1 MEKGCKIV
9 KLDEASLGRVL
20 QHVQGQKNVKNW
32 GMMTA
37 YRYANTPNQ
46 NKKLNKELEAEL
58 RKLGHGFF
66 KVEGHWVECQDAN
79 LSYDDCPENLLKDA
93 IEESL
98 FVPNISAKEIH
109 KLGKKYGQD
118 AVIFG
123 GEQTKGNATLIFKD
137 GKVENIGKFSPD
149 KIQQAY
155 SKLKGGKTFV
165 FTADKDKEVDSEQPA
180 VSDDE
185 TKLMDL
191 LPKDVLDKKVK
202 NPETGN
208 MVKVQ
213 TALAY
218 DEKHP
223 AFKAATSLVKMMKKK

>member
-1 MEKGCKIV
+1 MEKRCKV
-9 KLDEASLGRVL
+9 VRLDEASLGRVL
-20 QHVQGQKNVKNW
+20 QHIQGKKNVKNW
-32 GMMTA
+32 GMLTA
-37 YRYANTPNQ
+37 YRYVNTPNQ
-46 NKKLNKELEAEL
+46 NKKLNKELETEL
-58 RKLGHGFF
+58 RAMGHGFF
-66 KVEGHWVECQDAN
+66 KVEGHWVECQDGN
-79 LSYDDCPENLLKDA
+79 LSYSDCPPNLLKDA

-109 KLGKKYGQD
+109 NLGKKYEQD

-165 FTADKDKEVDSEQPA
+165 FQPEEPK

-191 LPKDVLDKKVK
+191 MPKDVLNKKVK
-202 NPETGN
+202 NPQTGN
-208 MVKVQ
+208 MIKVQ
-213 TALAY
+213 TALTY

-223 AFKAATSLVKMMKKK
+223 AFKAAQSFVSNSKK

>member
-1 MEKGCKIV
+1 MEKRCRVV

-20 QHVQGQKNVKNW
+20 QHIEGKKAVKNW
-32 GMMTA
+32 GMLTA

-46 NKKLNKELEAEL
+46 NKKLNKELEGEL
-58 RKLGHGFF
+58 RKMGHGFF
-66 KVEGHWVECQDAN
+66 KVEGHWVECQDGN
-79 LSYDDCPENLLKDA
+79 LSYEDCPKNLLKDA

-137 GKVENIGKFSPD
+137 GKVENIGKFSPN

-165 FTADKDKEVDSEQPA
+165 FNPEKPK

-185 TKLMDL
+185 TKLIDL
-191 LPKDVLDKKVK
+191 IPNAVLDKKVK
-202 NPETGN
+202 NPQTGN

-213 TALAY
+213 TALSY

-223 AFKAATSLVKMMKKK
+223 AFKAATSLVKMMKK

>member
-1 MEKGCKIV
+1 MEKRCKV
-9 KLDEASLGRVL
+9 VRLDEASLGRVL
-20 QHVQGQKNVKNW
+20 QHIEGKKNVKNW
-32 GMMTA
+32 GMLTA

-46 NKKLNKELEAEL
+46 NKTRNKELEAEL
-58 RKLGHGFF
+58 RAMGHGFF
-66 KVEGHWVECQDAN
+66 KVEGHWVECQDGN
-79 LSYDDCPENLLKDA
+79 LSYTDCPPNLLKDA

-109 KLGKKYGQD
+109 NLGKKYEQD

-165 FTADKDKEVDSEQPA
+165 FQPEEPK

-191 LPKDVLDKKVK
+191 MPKDILNKKVK
-202 NPETGN
+202 NPQTGN

-213 TALAY
+213 TALSY

-223 AFKAATSLVKMMKKK
+223 AFKAATTMVKMATKK

>member
-1 MEKGCKIV
+1 MEKRCQVV

-20 QHVQGQKNVKNW
+20 QHVQGKKNVKNW

-46 NKKLNKELEAEL
+46 NKTLNKELEGEL
-58 RKLGHGFF
+58 RKMGHGFF
-66 KVEGHWVECQDAN
+66 KVEGHWVECQDGN
-79 LSYDDCPENLLKDA
+79 LSYEDCPKNLLKDA

-137 GKVENIGKFSPD
+137 GKVENIGKFSPN

-165 FTADKDKEVDSEQPA
+165 FNPEEPK

-185 TKLMDL
+185 TKLIDL
-191 LPKDVLDKKVK
+191 MPKAALDKKVK
-202 NPETGN
+202 NPQTGN
-208 MVKVQ
+208 MVKVK
-213 TALAY
+213 TALSY

-223 AFKAATSLVKMMKKK
+223 AFKAATSLVKMMKK

>member
-1 MEKGCKIV
+1 MEKGCKV
-9 KLDEASLGRVL
+9 VRLDEASLGRVL
-20 QHVQGQKNVKNW
+20 QHIQGKKSVKNW
-32 GMMTA
+32 GMLTA
-37 YRYANTPNQ
+37 YRYSNTPNQ

-58 RKLGHGFF
+58 RQMGHGFF
-66 KVEGHWVECQDAN
+66 KVEGHWVECQDGN
-79 LSYDDCPENLLKDA
+79 LSYEDCPKNLLKDA

-98 FVPNISAKEIH
+98 FVPNISAKDIH
-109 KLGKKYGQD
+109 NLGKKYGQD

-165 FTADKDKEVDSEQPA
+165 FKPEEPK

-185 TKLMDL
+185 TKLMHL
-191 LPKDVLDKKVK
+191 LPKDILDKTIK
-202 NPETGN
+202 NPATGN
-208 MVKVQ
+208 MIKVKS
-213 TALAY
+213 ALAY

-223 AFKAATSLVKMMKKK
+223 VFKAAQTFVAQSKK

>member
-1 MEKGCKIV
+1 MEKRCQVV

-20 QHVQGQKNVKNW
+20 QHVQGKKNVKNW

-46 NKKLNKELEAEL
+46 NKKLNKDLEAEL
-58 RKLGHGFF
+58 RKMGHGFF
-66 KVEGHWVECQDAN
+66 KVEGHWVECQDGN
-79 LSYDDCPENLLKDA
+79 LSYEDCPKNLLKDA

-137 GKVENIGKFSPD
+137 GKVENIGKFSPN

-165 FTADKDKEVDSEQPA
+165 FNPEEPK

-185 TKLMDL
+185 TKLIDL
-191 LPKDVLDKKVK
+191 MPNAALNKKVK
-202 NPETGN
+202 NPQTGN

-213 TALAY
+213 TALSY

-223 AFKAATSLVKMMKKK
+223 AFKAATSLVKMMKNK

>member
-1 MEKGCKIV
+1 MEKRCQVV

-20 QHVQGQKNVKNW
+20 QHVQGKKNVKNW

-46 NKKLNKELEAEL
+46 NKTLNKELEGEL
-58 RKLGHGFF
+58 RKMGHGFF
-66 KVEGHWVECQDAN
+66 KVEGHWVECQDGN
-79 LSYDDCPENLLKDA
+79 LSYEDCPKNLLKDA

-137 GKVENIGKFSPD
+137 GKVENIGKFSPN

-165 FTADKDKEVDSEQPA
+165 FNPEEPK

-185 TKLMDL
+185 TKLIDL
-191 LPKDVLDKKVK
+191 MPKGALDKKVK
-202 NPETGN
+202 NPQTGN

-213 TALAY
+213 TALSY

-223 AFKAATSLVKMMKKK
+223 AFKAATSLVKMMKK

>member
-9 KLDEASLGRVL
+9 RLDEASLGRVL
-20 QHVQGQKNVKNW
+20 QHIQGKKSVKNW
-32 GMMTA
+32 GMLTA
-37 YRYANTPNQ
+37 YRYINTPNQ
-46 NKKLNKELEAEL
+46 NKKLNKQLEAEL
-58 RKLGHGFF
+58 RAKGYGFF
-66 KVEGHWVECQDAN
+66 KVEGHWVECQDGN
-79 LSYDDCPENLLKDA
+79 LSYSDCPPNLLKDA
-93 IEESL
+93 VEESL
-98 FVPNISAKEIH
+98 FVPNISAKDIH

-165 FTADKDKEVDSEQPA
+165 FQPEKPKA
-180 VSDDE
+180 SDDE
-185 TKLMDL
+185 TKLIDL
-191 LPKDVLDKKVK
+191 LPKDILNKKVK

-223 AFKAATSLVKMMKKK
+223 AFKAATSLVKMIKK

>member
-1 MEKGCKIV
+1 MEKRCQVV

-20 QHVQGQKNVKNW
+20 QHVQGKKNVKNW

-46 NKKLNKELEAEL
+46 NKTLNKELEGEL
-58 RKLGHGFF
+58 RKMGHGFF
-66 KVEGHWVECQDAN
+66 KVEGHWVECQDGN
-79 LSYDDCPENLLKDA
+79 LSYEDCPKNLLKDA

-137 GKVENIGKFSPD
+137 GKVENIGKFSPN

-165 FTADKDKEVDSEQPA
+165 FNPEEPK

-185 TKLMDL
+185 TKLIDL
-191 LPKDVLDKKVK
+191 MPKDALNKKVK
-202 NPETGN
+202 NPQTGN

-213 TALAY
+213 TALSY

-223 AFKAATSLVKMMKKK
+223 AFKAATSLVKMMKK

>member
-1 MEKGCKIV
+1 MEKQCKV
-9 KLDEASLGRVL
+9 VRLDEASLGRVL
-20 QHVQGQKNVKNW
+20 QHIQGKKNVKNW
-32 GMMTA
+32 GMLTA
-37 YRYANTPNQ
+37 YRYVNTPNE
-46 NKKLNKELEAEL
+46 NKKLNKELESEL
-58 RKLGHGFF
+58 RAMGHGFF
-66 KVEGHWVECQDAN
+66 KVEGHWVECQDGN
-79 LSYDDCPENLLKDA
+79 LSYSDCPPNLLKDA

-109 KLGKKYGQD
+109 KLGKKYQQD
-118 AVIFG
+118 AVIYG

-165 FTADKDKEVDSEQPA
+165 FQPEEPK

-191 LPKDVLDKKVK
+191 MPKDVLNKKVK
-202 NPETGN
+202 NPQTGN
-208 MVKVQ
+208 MVKVK

-223 AFKAATSLVKMMKKK
+223 AFKAAQTFVAQSKKK

>member
-1 MEKGCKIV
+1 MEKGCKV
-9 KLDEASLGRVL
+9 VRLDEASLGRVL
-20 QHVQGQKNVKNW
+20 QHIQGKKNVKNW
-32 GMMTA
+32 GMLTA
-37 YRYANTPNQ
+37 YRYANTPYE

-58 RKLGHGFF
+58 REMGHGFF
-66 KVEGHWVECQDAN
+66 KVEGHWVECQDQN
-79 LSYDDCPENLLKDA
+79 LSYDDCPKNLLKDA

-109 KLGKKYGQD
+109 NLGKKYQQD

-165 FTADKDKEVDSEQPA
+165 FQPDEPKT
-180 VSDDE
+180 SDDE

-191 LPKDVLDKKVK
+191 MPKDVLNKKVK
-202 NPETGN
+202 NPQTGN
-208 MVKVQ
+208 MIKVQ
-213 TALAY
+213 TALTY

-223 AFKAATSLVKMMKKK
+223 AFKAAKSFVASSKK

>member
-1 MEKGCKIV
+1 MEKRCQIV

-20 QHVQGQKNVKNW
+20 QHVQGKKNVKNW

-46 NKKLNKELEAEL
+46 NKTLNKKLEGEL
-58 RKLGHGFF
+58 RKMGHGFF
-66 KVEGHWVECQDAN
+66 KVEGHWVECQDGN
-79 LSYDDCPENLLKDA
+79 LSYEDCPKNLLKDA

-98 FVPNISAKEIH
+98 FVPNISVKEIH

-137 GKVENIGKFSPD
+137 GKVENIGKFSPN

-165 FTADKDKEVDSEQPA
+165 FNPEEPK

-185 TKLMDL
+185 TKLIDL
-191 LPKDVLDKKVK
+191 MPKAALDKKVK
-202 NPETGN
+202 NPQTGN

-213 TALAY
+213 TALSY

-223 AFKAATSLVKMMKKK
+223 AFKAATSLVKMMKNK

>member
-1 MEKGCKIV
+1 MEKRCQVV

-20 QHVQGQKNVKNW
+20 QHVQGKKNVKNW

-46 NKKLNKELEAEL
+46 NKTLNKELEGEL
-58 RKLGHGFF
+58 RKMGHGFF
-66 KVEGHWVECQDAN
+66 KVEGHWVECQDGN
-79 LSYDDCPENLLKDA
+79 LSYEDCPKNLLKDA

-98 FVPNISAKEIH
+98 FIPNISAKEIH
-109 KLGKKYGQD
+109 NLGKKYQQD

-137 GKVENIGKFSPD
+137 GKVENIGKFSPN

-165 FTADKDKEVDSEQPA
+165 FNPEEPK

-185 TKLMDL
+185 TKLIDL
-191 LPKDVLDKKVK
+191 MPKAALDKKVK
-202 NPETGN
+202 NPQTGN

-213 TALAY
+213 TALSY

-223 AFKAATSLVKMMKKK
+223 AFKAATSLVKMMKK

>member
-9 KLDEASLGRVL
+9 KLDEASLGRVF
-20 QHVQGQKNVKNW
+20 QHIQGKKNVTSW
-32 GMMTA
+32 GMLTA
-37 YRYANTPNQ
+37 FRYMNTPNQ
-46 NKKLNKELEAEL
+46 NKKLNRELESEL

-66 KVEGHWVECQDAN
+66 KVEGHWVECQDGN
-79 LSYDDCPENLLKDA
+79 LNYHDCPKNLLKDS

-98 FVPNISAKEIH
+98 FVPNITAKEIH

-118 AVIFG
+118 AVIYG
-123 GEQTKGNATLIFKD
+123 GKQTKGNATLIFKD
-137 GKVENIGKFSPD
+137 GKIENIGKFSPN

-165 FTADKDKEVDSEQPA
+165 FKPEEPK

-185 TKLMDL
+185 TKLMQL
-191 LPKDVLDKKVK
+191 LPKDMLNKTIK
-202 NPETGN
+202 NPATGN
-208 MVKVQ
+208 QIKIKS
-213 TALAY
+213 ALAY

-223 AFKAATSLVKMMKKK
+223 AFKAAQTFVAQNKK

>member
-1 MEKGCKIV
+1 MEKRCQVV

-20 QHVQGQKNVKNW
+20 QHVQGKKNVKNW

-46 NKKLNKELEAEL
+46 NKTLNKELEGEL
-58 RKLGHGFF
+58 RKMGHGFF
-66 KVEGHWVECQDAN
+66 KVEGHWVECQDGN
-79 LSYDDCPENLLKDA
+79 LSYEDCPKNLLKDA

-137 GKVENIGKFSPD
+137 GKVENIGKFSPN

-165 FTADKDKEVDSEQPA
+165 FNPEEPK

-185 TKLMDL
+185 TKLIDL
-191 LPKDVLDKKVK
+191 MPNAALNKKVK
-202 NPETGN
+202 NPQTGN

-213 TALAY
+213 TALSY

-223 AFKAATSLVKMMKKK
+223 AFKAATSLVKMMKNK

>member
-1 MEKGCKIV
+1 MEKRCKIV
-9 KLDEASLGRVL
+9 RLDEASLGRVL
-20 QHVQGQKNVKNW
+20 QHIEGKKNVKNW

-37 YRYANTPNQ
+37 YRYVNTPNQ
-46 NKKLNKELEAEL
+46 NKKLNKQLEAEI
-58 RKLGHGFF
+58 RAKGYGFF
-66 KVEGHWVECQDAN
+66 KVEGHWVECQDGN
-79 LSYDDCPENLLKDA
+79 LSYNDCPKNLLKDA
-93 IEESL
+93 VEESL
-98 FVPNISAKEIH
+98 FVPNISAKDIH

-165 FTADKDKEVDSEQPA
+165 FQPEKPKA
-180 VSDDE
+180 SDDE
-185 TKLMDL
+185 TKLIDL
-191 LPKDVLDKKVK
+191 LPKDILNKKVK

-223 AFKAATSLVKMMKKK
+223 AFKAATSLVKMIKK

>member
-1 MEKGCKIV
+1 MEKGCKV
-9 KLDEASLGRVL
+9 VRLDEASLGRVL
-20 QHVQGQKNVKNW
+20 QHIQGKKSVKNW
-32 GMMTA
+32 GMLTA
-37 YRYANTPNQ
+37 YRYVNTPNQ
-46 NKKLNKELEAEL
+46 NKKLNKQLEAEL
-58 RKLGHGFF
+58 RSSGHGFF
-66 KVEGHWVECQDAN
+66 KVEGHWVECQDGN
-79 LSYDDCPENLLKDA
+79 LSYEDCPKDLLKDA

-137 GKVENIGKFSPD
+137 GKVENIGKFSPN

-165 FTADKDKEVDSEQPA
+165 FKPEEPK

-185 TKLMDL
+185 TKLMHL
-191 LPKDVLDKKVK
+191 LPKDVLNKTIK
-202 NPETGN
+202 NPATGN
-208 MVKVQ
+208 MIKVKS
-213 TALAY
+213 ALAY

-223 AFKAATSLVKMMKKK
+223 AFKAAQTFVAQSKK

>member
-9 KLDEASLGRVL
+9 RLDEASLGRVL
-20 QHVQGQKNVKNW
+20 QHIQGKKNVKNW
-32 GMMTA
+32 GMLTA
-37 YRYANTPNQ
+37 YRYVNTPNQ
-46 NKKLNKELEAEL
+46 NKKLNRQLEADL
-58 RKLGHGFF
+58 RALGHGFF
-66 KVEGHWVECQDAN
+66 KVEGHWVECQDGN
-79 LSYDDCPENLLKDA
+79 LSYADCPPNLLKDA

-98 FVPNISAKEIH
+98 FVPNITAKEIH

-137 GKVENIGKFSPD
+137 GKIENIGKFSPD

-165 FTADKDKEVDSEQPA
+165 FNPEQPK

-191 LPKDVLDKKVK
+191 LPKDILNKKVK
-202 NPETGN
+202 NPQTGN

-223 AFKAATSLVKMMKKK
+223 AFKAAQTLVAQSKKK

>member
-1 MEKGCKIV
+1 MEKRCQVV

-20 QHVQGQKNVKNW
+20 QHVQGKKNVKNW

-46 NKKLNKELEAEL
+46 NKTLNKELEGEL
-58 RKLGHGFF
+58 RKMGHGFF
-66 KVEGHWVECQDAN
+66 KVEGHWVECQDGN
-79 LSYDDCPENLLKDA
+79 LSYEDCPKNLLKDA

-98 FVPNISAKEIH
+98 FIPNISAKEIH
-109 KLGKKYGQD
+109 NLGKKYQQD

-137 GKVENIGKFSPD
+137 GKVENIGKFSPN

-165 FTADKDKEVDSEQPA
+165 FNPEEPK

-185 TKLMDL
+185 TKLIDL
-191 LPKDVLDKKVK
+191 IPKAALDKKVK
-202 NPETGN
+202 NPQTGN

-213 TALAY
+213 TALSY

-223 AFKAATSLVKMMKKK
+223 AFKAATSLVKMMKK

>member
-1 MEKGCKIV
+1 
-9 KLDEASLGRVL
+9 
-20 QHVQGQKNVKNW
+20 VKNW

-46 NKKLNKELEAEL
+46 NKTLNKKLEGEL
-58 RKLGHGFF
+58 RKMGHGFF
-66 KVEGHWVECQDAN
+66 KVEGHWVECQDGN
-79 LSYDDCPENLLKDA
+79 LSYEDCPKNLLKDA

-137 GKVENIGKFSPD
+137 GKVENIGKFSPN

-165 FTADKDKEVDSEQPA
+165 FNPEEPK

-185 TKLMDL
+185 TKLIDL
-191 LPKDVLDKKVK
+191 MPKAALDKKVK
-202 NPETGN
+202 NPQTGN
-208 MVKVQ
+208 MVKVK
-213 TALAY
+213 TALSY

-223 AFKAATSLVKMMKKK
+223 AFKAATSLVAMMNKK

>member
-1 MEKGCKIV
+1 MEKRCQVV

-20 QHVQGQKNVKNW
+20 QHVQGKKNVKNW

-46 NKKLNKELEAEL
+46 NKKLNKELEGQL
-58 RKLGHGFF
+58 RKMGHGFF
-66 KVEGHWVECQDAN
+66 KVEGHWVECQDGN
-79 LSYDDCPENLLKDA
+79 LSYEDCPKNLLKDA

-98 FVPNISAKEIH
+98 FVPNITAKEIH

-123 GEQTKGNATLIFKD
+123 GEETKGNATLIFKD
-137 GKVENIGKFSPD
+137 GKVENIGKFSPN

-165 FTADKDKEVDSEQPA
+165 FNPEQPK

-191 LPKDVLDKKVK
+191 LPKDILNKKVK
-202 NPETGN
+202 NPQTGN

-213 TALAY
+213 TALSY

-223 AFKAATSLVKMMKKK
+223 AFKAATSLVKMMKK

>member
-1 MEKGCKIV
+1 MEKRCRIV
-9 KLDEASLGRVL
+9 RLDEASLGRVL
-20 QHVQGQKNVKNW
+20 QHIQGKKNVKNW

-37 YRYANTPNQ
+37 YRYSNTPNQ
-46 NKKLNKELEAEL
+46 NKKLNKQLEGEL
-58 RKLGHGFF
+58 RSKGYGFF
-66 KVEGHWVECQDAN
+66 KVEGHWVECQDGN
-79 LSYDDCPENLLKDA
+79 LSYNDCPPNLLKDA

-98 FVPNISAKEIH
+98 FIPNVSAKDIH

-137 GKVENIGKFSPD
+137 GKVENIGKFSPN

-165 FTADKDKEVDSEQPA
+165 FNPETPK

-185 TKLMDL
+185 TKLIDL
-191 LPKDVLDKKVK
+191 IPKAILDKKVK
-202 NPETGN
+202 NPQTGN

-213 TALAY
+213 TALSY

-223 AFKAATSLVKMMKKK
+223 AFKAATSLVKMMKK

>member
-1 MEKGCKIV
+1 MEKRCQIV

-20 QHVQGQKNVKNW
+20 QHVQGKKNVKNW

-46 NKKLNKELEAEL
+46 NKKLNKELEGQL
-58 RKLGHGFF
+58 RKMGHGFF
-66 KVEGHWVECQDAN
+66 KVEGHWVECQDGN
-79 LSYDDCPENLLKDA
+79 LSYEDCPKNLLKDA

-123 GEQTKGNATLIFKD
+123 GEETKGNATLIFKD
-137 GKVENIGKFSPD
+137 GKVENIGKFSPN

-165 FTADKDKEVDSEQPA
+165 FNPEQPK

-191 LPKDVLDKKVK
+191 IPKDILDKKVK
-202 NPETGN
+202 NPQTGN

-213 TALAY
+213 TALSY

-223 AFKAATSLVKMMKKK
+223 AFKAATSLVKMMKK

>member
-1 MEKGCKIV
+1 MEKRCKV
-9 KLDEASLGRVL
+9 VRLDEASLGRVL
-20 QHVQGQKNVKNW
+20 QHIEGKKSVKNW
-32 GMMTA
+32 GMLTA

-46 NKKLNKELEAEL
+46 NRKLNKELEAEL
-58 RKLGHGFF
+58 RTMGHGFF
-66 KVEGHWVECQDAN
+66 KVEGHWVECQDGN
-79 LSYDDCPENLLKDA
+79 LSYADCPKNLLKDA

-109 KLGKKYGQD
+109 NLGKKYEQD

-165 FTADKDKEVDSEQPA
+165 FQPEEPK

-185 TKLMDL
+185 TKLMAL
-191 LPKDVLDKKVK
+191 MPKDVLNKKVK
-202 NPETGN
+202 NPQTGN
-208 MVKVQ
+208 MVKVKS
-213 TALAY
+213 ALAY

-223 AFKAATSLVKMMKKK
+223 AFKVAQSFVANSKK

>member
-1 MEKGCKIV
+1 MEKRCQVV

-20 QHVQGQKNVKNW
+20 QHVQGKKNVKNW

-46 NKKLNKELEAEL
+46 NKTLNKELEGEL
-58 RKLGHGFF
+58 RKMGHGFF
-66 KVEGHWVECQDAN
+66 KVEGHWVECQDGN
-79 LSYDDCPENLLKDA
+79 LSYEDCPKNLLKDA

-98 FVPNISAKEIH
+98 FIPNISAKEIH
-109 KLGKKYGQD
+109 NLGKKYQQD

-137 GKVENIGKFSPD
+137 GKVENIGKFSPN

-165 FTADKDKEVDSEQPA
+165 FNPEEPK

-185 TKLMDL
+185 TKLIDL
-191 LPKDVLDKKVK
+191 MPKDALNKKVK
-202 NPETGN
+202 NPQTGN

-213 TALAY
+213 TALSY

-223 AFKAATSLVKMMKKK
+223 AFKAATSLVKMMKK

>member
-1 MEKGCKIV
+1 MEKGCKV
-9 KLDEASLGRVL
+9 VRLDEASLGRVL
-20 QHVQGQKNVKNW
+20 QHIQGKKNVKNW
-32 GMMTA
+32 GMLTA
-37 YRYANTPNQ
+37 YRYINTPNQ
-46 NKKLNKELEAEL
+46 NKKLNKQLESEL
-58 RKLGHGFF
+58 RSKGYGFF

-79 LSYDDCPENLLKDA
+79 LSYNDCPPNLLKDA

-98 FVPNISAKEIH
+98 FVPNISAKDIH

-137 GKVENIGKFSPD
+137 GKVDNIGKFSPD

-165 FTADKDKEVDSEQPA
+165 FQPETPKT
-180 VSDDE
+180 SDDE
-185 TKLMDL
+185 TKLIDL
-191 LPKDVLDKKVK
+191 LPKAILDKKVK

-223 AFKAATSLVKMMKKK
+223 AFKAATSLVKMMKK

>member
-1 MEKGCKIV
+1 MEKQCKV
-9 KLDEASLGRVL
+9 VRLDEASLGRVL
-20 QHVQGQKNVKNW
+20 QHIQGKKNVKNW
-32 GMMTA
+32 GMLTA
-37 YRYANTPNQ
+37 YRYANSPNQ
-46 NKKLNKELEAEL
+46 NKKLNKELEGEL
-58 RKLGHGFF
+58 RKMGHGFF
-66 KVEGHWVECQDAN
+66 KVEGHWVECQDGN
-79 LSYDDCPENLLKDA
+79 LSYEDCPKNLLKDA

-109 KLGKKYGQD
+109 KLGKKYQQD
-118 AVIFG
+118 AVIYG

-165 FTADKDKEVDSEQPA
+165 FQPEEPK

-191 LPKDVLDKKVK
+191 MPKDVLNKKVK
-202 NPETGN
+202 NPQTGN
-208 MVKVQ
+208 MVKVK

-223 AFKAATSLVKMMKKK
+223 AFKAAQTFVAQSKKK

>member
-20 QHVQGQKNVKNW
+20 QHIQGKKNVKNW
-32 GMMTA
+32 GMLTA

-46 NKKLNKELEAEL
+46 NKKLNRQLEAEI
-58 RKLGHGFF
+58 RKMGHGFF
-66 KVEGHWVECQDAN
+66 KVEGHWVECQDGN
-79 LSYDDCPENLLKDA
+79 LSYDDCPKNLLKDA
-93 IEESL
+93 VEESL
-98 FVPNISAKEIH
+98 FVPNISAKDIH

-137 GKVENIGKFSPD
+137 GKVENIGKFSPN

-165 FTADKDKEVDSEQPA
+165 FNPEEPK

-191 LPKDVLDKKVK
+191 IPNDILNKKVK
-202 NPETGN
+202 NPQTGN
-208 MVKVQ
+208 MIKVQ
-213 TALAY
+213 TALSY

-223 AFKAATSLVKMMKKK
+223 AFKAATSAVKMAKK

>member
-1 MEKGCKIV
+1 MEKRCQVV

-20 QHVQGQKNVKNW
+20 QHIQGKKNVKNW
-32 GMMTA
+32 GMLTA

-46 NKKLNKELEAEL
+46 NKKLNKELEGEL
-58 RKLGHGFF
+58 RKMGHGFF
-66 KVEGHWVECQDAN
+66 KVEGHWVECQDGN
-79 LSYDDCPENLLKDA
+79 LSYEDCPKNLLKDA

-123 GEQTKGNATLIFKD
+123 GEETKGNATLIFKD
-137 GKVENIGKFSPD
+137 GKVENIGKFSPN

-165 FTADKDKEVDSEQPA
+165 FNPEQPK

-191 LPKDVLDKKVK
+191 IPKDILDKKVK
-202 NPETGN
+202 NPQTGN

-213 TALAY
+213 TALSY

-223 AFKAATSLVKMMKKK
+223 AFKAATSLVKMMKK

>member
-9 KLDEASLGRVL
+9 RLDEASLGRVL
-20 QHVQGQKNVKNW
+20 QHIQGKKNVKNW
-32 GMMTA
+32 GMLTA
-37 YRYANTPNQ
+37 YRYVNTPNQ
-46 NKKLNKELEAEL
+46 NKKLNRQLETDL
-58 RKLGHGFF
+58 RALGHGFF
-66 KVEGHWVECQDAN
+66 KVEGHWVECQDGN
-79 LSYDDCPENLLKDA
+79 LSYNDCPKNLLKDA
-93 IEESL
+93 VEESL
-98 FVPNISAKEIH
+98 FVPNITAKEIH

-165 FTADKDKEVDSEQPA
+165 FNPEEPK

-191 LPKDVLDKKVK
+191 LPKDILNKKVK
-202 NPETGN
+202 NPQTGN

-223 AFKAATSLVKMMKKK
+223 AFKAAQTLVAQSKKK

>member
-1 MEKGCKIV
+1 MEKRCKV
-9 KLDEASLGRVL
+9 VRLDEASLGRVL
-20 QHVQGQKNVKNW
+20 QHVQGKKNVKNW

-46 NKKLNKELEAEL
+46 NKKLNKELEGEL
-58 RKLGHGFF
+58 RKMGHGFF
-66 KVEGHWVECQDAN
+66 KVEGHWVECQDGN
-79 LSYDDCPENLLKDA
+79 LSYSDCPPNLLKDA

-109 KLGKKYGQD
+109 NLGKKYEQD

-123 GEQTKGNATLIFKD
+123 GEQTKRNATLIFKD

-165 FTADKDKEVDSEQPA
+165 FQPDEPK

-191 LPKDVLDKKVK
+191 MPKDVLNKKVK
-202 NPETGN
+202 NPQTGN
-208 MVKVQ
+208 MIKVQ
-213 TALAY
+213 TALTY

-223 AFKAATSLVKMMKKK
+223 AFKAAQSFVAQSKK

>member
-1 MEKGCKIV
+1 MEKQCKV
-9 KLDEASLGRVL
+9 VRLDEASLGRVL
-20 QHVQGQKNVKNW
+20 QHIQGKKNVKNW
-32 GMMTA
+32 GMLTA
-37 YRYANTPNQ
+37 YRYVNTPNE
-46 NKKLNKELEAEL
+46 NKKLNKQLEAEL
-58 RKLGHGFF
+58 RAMGHGFF
-66 KVEGHWVECQDAN
+66 KVEGHWVECQDGT
-79 LSYDDCPENLLKDA
+79 LSYSDCPPNLLKDA

-109 KLGKKYGQD
+109 KLGKKYQQD

-137 GKVENIGKFSPD
+137 GKIENIGKFSPD

-165 FTADKDKEVDSEQPA
+165 FQPEEPK

-191 LPKDVLDKKVK
+191 LPKDVLNQKVK
-202 NPETGN
+202 NPQTGN
-208 MVKVQ
+208 MIKVQ

-223 AFKAATSLVKMMKKK
+223 AFKAAQTFVAQSKKK

>member
-1 MEKGCKIV
+1 MEKRCRVV

-20 QHVQGQKNVKNW
+20 QHIEGKKAVKNW
-32 GMMTA
+32 GMLTA

-46 NKKLNKELEAEL
+46 NKKLNKELEGEL
-58 RKLGHGFF
+58 RKMGHGFF
-66 KVEGHWVECQDAN
+66 KVEGHWVECQDGN
-79 LSYDDCPENLLKDA
+79 LSYEDCPKNLLKDA

-137 GKVENIGKFSPD
+137 GKVENIGKFSPN

-165 FTADKDKEVDSEQPA
+165 FNPEQPK

-185 TKLMDL
+185 TKLIDL
-191 LPKDVLDKKVK
+191 IPKDTLNKKVK
-202 NPETGN
+202 NPQTGN

-213 TALAY
+213 TALSY

-223 AFKAATSLVKMMKKK
+223 AFKAATSLVKMMKK

>member
-1 MEKGCKIV
+1 MEKRCQVV

-20 QHVQGQKNVKNW
+20 QHVQGKKNVKNW

-46 NKKLNKELEAEL
+46 NKTLNKELEGEL
-58 RKLGHGFF
+58 RKMGHGFF
-66 KVEGHWVECQDAN
+66 KVEGHWVECQDGN
-79 LSYDDCPENLLKDA
+79 LSYEDCPKNLLKDA

-98 FVPNISAKEIH
+98 FIPNISAKEIH
-109 KLGKKYGQD
+109 NLGKKYQQD

-137 GKVENIGKFSPD
+137 GKVENIGKFSPN

-165 FTADKDKEVDSEQPA
+165 FNPEEPK

-185 TKLMDL
+185 TKLIDL
-191 LPKDVLDKKVK
+191 MPKGALDKKVK
-202 NPETGN
+202 NPQTGN

-213 TALAY
+213 TALSY

-223 AFKAATSLVKMMKKK
+223 AFKAATSLVKMMKK